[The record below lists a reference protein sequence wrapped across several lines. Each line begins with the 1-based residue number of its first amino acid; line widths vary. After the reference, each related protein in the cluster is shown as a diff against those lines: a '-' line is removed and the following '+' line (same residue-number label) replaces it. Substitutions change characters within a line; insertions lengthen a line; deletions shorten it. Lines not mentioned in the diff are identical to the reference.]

1 MRIATLY
8 MAVLMATL
16 LLPATDAIASDS
28 VYRWVDEDGNV
39 HFGDR
44 PPEQVDAE
52 KINVQTSPGSAGQ
65 PTADTTSE
73 KTPPQPSYA
82 QKQREER
89 AQKRRE
95 NAEKQQSIAK
105 GCEQRLAT
113 KAQLEPST
121 RVMVTTEDGEVYRMD
136 DNDRLE
142 ELAKLNVYISE
153 NCED

>member
-8 MAVLMATL
+8 MAVLTATL
-16 LLPATDAIASDS
+16 VLAATDAMGSDN

-44 PPEQVDAE
+44 PPEQSNAE
-52 KINVQTSPGSAGQ
+52 KIDVQTAPGNAAQ
-65 PTADTTSE
+65 PAVDTTS
-73 KTPPQPSYA
+73 TNDPPQPSYA

-89 AQKRRE
+89 ALKRRE
-95 NAEKQQSIAK
+95 NAEKQQSIAE
-105 GCEQRLAT
+105 GCVQRLEA
-113 KAQLEPST
+113 KAQLEPKP
-121 RVMVTTEDGEVYRMD
+121 RVMVTTEDGQVYRMN

-142 ELAKLNVYISE
+142 ELARLNAYISE